1 MGEVTQQLRESRTAL
16 ADVYRNDGLRRVNT
30 ALVGSVIGDGAY
42 AVAVAVYAYTQGGA
56 TAVGVLG
63 VVRYV
68 SVALLLPFTS
78 MLADKYDRKRV
89 MVITEMLRVV
99 LIMIAAVVIQFDGPA
114 MAVYGLA
121 LVNTLVGTAFR
132 PAQSALMPTLA
143 THPGELTAANVTSST
158 IESVGFFVGPAIG
171 AFLLAVSN
179 TATVYVFNGLTF
191 LWSGLIV
198 WGLTVPERVI
208 ADDTPGSGAPDEDES
223 SHSGSMF
230 AGAGDGYRVIF
241 ASRDIRLLVLLYCAQ
256 TVVAGASLVFGVAIP
271 LDLLDMGEAGVGLLD
286 AVVGIGGIVGGFL
299 ALLLAQ
305 RGRLAADFGL
315 GVVFWAAPLLLIA
328 AWPSVGTAIAAMV
341 LIGFGNAIVDVNAF
355 TILQRLVPNAV
366 MGRVFGAVES
376 AIIGGM
382 ALGALLMP
390 LLIHTVG
397 LRTGLAIIGIAVSA
411 AVVVGLSGLR
421 RIDRVALAPEGL
433 ELLRAVP
440 ILGALPDRMLE
451 RLARTSTVVHV
462 PVGTAVFCEGD
473 SGDLFYVIE
482 AGSVDVAIAGEH
494 VRSLGAGESFGEIAL
509 LREIPRTA
517 TVVASTDVVLRSIER
532 ERFIAAVTGHGAAAE
547 QAETM
552 AARYLSLS

>member
-1 MGEVTQQLRESRTAL
+1 M
-16 ADVYRNDGLRRVNT
+16 
-30 ALVGSVIGDGAY
+30 
-42 AVAVAVYAYTQGGA
+42 YAYTQGGA
-56 TAVGVLG
+56 TAVGILG

-68 SVALLLPFTS
+68 TMALLLPFTS

-99 LIMIAAVVIQFDGPA
+99 LIMIAAAVIQFDGPA

-191 LWSGLIV
+191 LWSAIIV
-198 WGLTVPERVI
+198 WGLTVPVRVVP
-208 ADDTPGSGAPDEDES
+208 ATDPTNGTDETDGTGGTGDSDEPASG
-223 SHSGSMF
+223 GMF

-256 TVVAGASLVFGVAIP
+256 TVVAGASLVFGVAVP

-397 LRTGLAIIGIAVSA
+397 LRTGLAVIGIAVTA
-411 AVVVGLSGLR
+411 AVGLGLSGLR

-433 ELLRAVP
+433 DVLRAVP
-440 ILGALPDRMLE
+440 MLGALPERMLE
-451 RLARTSTVVHV
+451 RLARSSTVVHV
-462 PVGTAVFCEGD
+462 PVGTAVFREGD

-482 AGSVDVAIAGEH
+482 AGIVDVAIAGEH
-494 VRSLGAGESFGEIAL
+494 IRSLGAGESFGEIAL
-509 LREIPRTA
+509 LRDIPRTA
-517 TVVASTDVVLRSIER
+517 TVMASTDVVLRSIER
-532 ERFIAAVTGHGAAAE
+532 ERFITAVTGHGAAAE
-547 QAETM
+547 QAETV